1 MGERKKTLG
10 IQIRRKCLKEKEKEG
25 ATTKEKKKY
34 EREKSI
40 RKKRK
45 RERQREKEKRN
56 FLSPSCFQRISFSH
70 VISLSFFHFL
80 HLFPSN
86 ILEEGF
92 KKFLC
97 FVEAFRTSL

>member
-1 MGERKKTLG
+1 MGEMKKTLG

-45 RERQREKEKRN
+45 RERQREKEKKEFSFSLLFSTN
-56 FLSPSCFQRISFSH
+56 LFLSRDISFFLSFSS
-70 VISLSFFHFL
+70 SLSFKHFRGR
-80 HLFPSN
+80 
-86 ILEEGF
+86 I
-92 KKFLC
+92 
-97 FVEAFRTSL
+97 